1 MPYVITITGPSRSGK
16 SEVIKLLSKISEES
30 KYNSIFKPVLIKK
43 YTTREFRTNELEA
56 IKTGKEDEL
65 DIAAVINSDNI
76 VRDADEKEAKE
87 QRIQAFNRLGCD
99 LVYEQYGNRYGI
111 RLEKIYELL
120 KNGFSPVV
128 ILNDIRTVEDIK
140 TSLGKQCFS
149 LFIFREIPNLQ
160 NYIKQAEKR
169 NESRDVVNTR
179 FEKATAIYRIY
190 IENIHIFDKLIL
202 NVKEDT
208 QSLEVILT
216 QLIEHLTVL
225 PLEFK

>member
-140 TSLGKQCFS
+140 SSLGKQCFS